1 MMIKQC
7 TLRSGMLFMYGRL
20 DKADKQRMGLVGA
33 ALEFRME
40 LDANK
45 EILFGQLDGFHQ
57 SSVRGQ
63 AREA

>member
-1 MMIKQC
+1 
-7 TLRSGMLFMYGRL
+7 MLFMYGRL
-20 DKADKQRMGLVGA
+20 DKAHKQRMGLVGA

-63 AREA
+63 AGKA